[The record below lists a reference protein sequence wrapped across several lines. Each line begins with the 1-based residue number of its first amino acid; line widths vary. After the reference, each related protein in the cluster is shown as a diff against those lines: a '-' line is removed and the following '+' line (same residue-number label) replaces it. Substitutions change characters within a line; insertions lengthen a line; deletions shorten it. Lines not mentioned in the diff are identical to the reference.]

1 MDLPRTDLPLP
12 EHRVEPVPA
21 QPLIRLHLD
30 DLLRAYAI
38 VHRDDPAAAETV
50 EAIDR
55 HLASPLPAPDPGS
68 HDPGRGPLLCPPPDE
83 RPRYGPCGCITDE
96 HEALRRRWAAT
107 P

>member
-12 EHRVEPVPA
+12 EHRVEPPVPD

-38 VHRDDPAAAETV
+38 VHRDDPAAV
-50 EAIDR
+50 EAVESIDR
-55 HLASPLPAPDPGS
+55 HLASPLPP
-68 HDPGRGPLLCPPPDE
+68 PPPDE